1 MFHTAVIGEMK
12 DVKVTTPM
20 IHFFMRL
27 EKIAS
32 Q

>member
-1 MFHTAVIGEMK
+1 MLHTAVIGEMK

-27 EKIAS
+27 EKTAS